1 MNLFEHYYLTKDR
14 ILDILKNDGIIVF
27 DTSALLDLYYY
38 SEDSRNRI
46 FKNVFPYFENRLWL
60 PAQVYFEFLKNKDTV
75 AAKPE
80 KTYMALLDKDNRD
93 MGYVPKLV
101 STVTK
106 FEKDTKELKGILTT
120 LKETTIRED
129 KHPFLEQEIFVGFV
143 PHRSALCGAAFRPY
157 REAPMWTV

>member
-80 KTYMALLDKDNRD
+80 KTYMALSLFIFFD
-93 MGYVPKLV
+93 
-101 STVTK
+101 
-106 FEKDTKELKGILTT
+106 I
-120 LKETTIRED
+120 
-129 KHPFLEQEIFVGFV
+129 PF
-143 PHRSALCGAAFRPY
+143 
-157 REAPMWTV
+157 T

>member
-60 PAQVYFEFLKNKDTV
+60 PAQVYFDFSKQGYSGCKTRE
-75 AAKPE
+75 
-80 KTYMALLDKDNRD
+80 TYMALLDKDNRD

-106 FEKDTKELKGILTT
+106 FEKIQKN
-120 LKETTIRED
+120 
-129 KHPFLEQEIFVGFV
+129 
-143 PHRSALCGAAFRPY
+143 
-157 REAPMWTV
+157 